1 MAIYVR
7 KWLALARSSARVIRG
22 VAVRRLRRCMSPVVV
37 PNSDIST
44 LVCRARADA
53 QPRRSSLRELGQL
66 TSGDLGRSI
75 PRNILLC
82 CYEVG
87 PTTIRLCCKYQEL
100 LVVAFGLATISGPF
114 GRLCGTRKGA
124 IAVRIITQRRL
135 EFLQRLR
142 GFIGLEQQ
150 FAEQFPDW

>member
-1 MAIYVR
+1 MCCGDQ
-7 KWLALARSSARVIRG
+7 LN
-22 VAVRRLRRCMSPVVV
+22 PP

-44 LVCRARADA
+44 LVCSVRADA
-53 QPRRSSLRELGQL
+53 QPPRSSLRELGQP
-66 TSGDLGRSI
+66 TSGDLECGRSI
-75 PRNILLC
+75 PRNILLR

-142 GFIGLEQQ
+142 RFIGLEQQ